1 MSVQY
6 KEWHGVQ
13 VVVVVVH
20 SGVLIKGVKRLD
32 FLCWK
37 RGEISS
43 LVFKQ
48 REGGVK
54 ANVREQRRRRAFFQ
68 REKGTAR
75 MKVLLVLFS
84 SSIR

>member
-54 ANVREQRRRRAFFQ
+54 ANVREQRRRAFFQ

-75 MKVLLVLFS
+75 MQVLLVLFS

>member
-37 RGEISS
+37 REKSVPYSI
-43 LVFKQ
+43 Q
-48 REGGVK
+48 TT
-54 ANVREQRRRRAFFQ
+54 RRRSKSERSRAKTTGFFPTRKRN
-68 REKGTAR
+68 REDAGI
-75 MKVLLVLFS
+75 VGVVLF
-84 SSIR
+84 